1 MRTLR
6 AYTWSTQLAP
16 QVPWISAV
24 QRAICNLRAEIL
36 DQLYPRSE
44 ST

>member
-1 MRTLR
+1 
-6 AYTWSTQLAP
+6 
-16 QVPWISAV
+16 VPWISAV

-36 DQLYPRSE
+36 DQRYPRSE